1 VLINDEEP
9 TDMSKSSLILYC
21 GCAYSQIIPDDVKRA
36 VLNALESS
44 GAEFEAVP
52 DLCELSARRDPVLGR
67 WANAGAIKIVACFER
82 AVKWLFHAGGA
93 PLPREGVEFLNMR
106 TGSIES
112 ILGSL
117 AECEGSTAEH
127 REIELDKIGD
137 WVPWFPVI
145 DYERCANCK
154 QCLNFCLFGV
164 YGLSEQGQV
173 QVQKPANCKTNCPA
187 CARVC
192 PQKAI
197 IFPKYTKSPF
207 NGDEVKEEDGEGA
220 EAGAKLS
227 ELMEGDIHDVLGRRG
242 KSGVSARGA
251 GEQEEASRL
260 AKLQSALD
268 IPSEVIESLSGG
280 QMAPGNLAADT
291 QDCLNAESARCNREC
306 KGGK

>member
-1 VLINDEEP
+1 
-9 TDMSKSSLILYC
+9 MSKPSLILYC
-21 GCAYSQIIPDDVKRA
+21 GCAYSQIIPDDVKIA

-67 WANAGAIKIVACFER
+67 WANADAIKVIACFER

-93 PLPREGVEFLNMR
+93 PLQPGRMEFLNMR
-106 TGSIES
+106 TDSIKS
-112 ILGSL
+112 ILDSL
-117 AECEGSTAEH
+117 SECEGSATEY
-127 REIELDKIGD
+127 RDSDLDKTGE

-164 YGLSEQGQV
+164 YGLSEQEQV
-173 QVQKPANCKTNCPA
+173 EVQKPANCKTNCPA

-197 IFPKYTKSPF
+197 IFPKYTESPF
-207 NGDEVKEEDGEGA
+207 NGDQVKEEDGEGA

-227 ELMEGDIHDVLGRRG
+227 ELLVGDIHDVLRRRG
-242 KSGVSARGA
+242 KGVGVSAKDTGRGE
-251 GEQEEASRL
+251 GVSRL
-260 AKLQSALD
+260 AQLQNALD
-268 IPSEVIESLSGG
+268 IPSEVIESLSGEDI
-280 QMAPGNLAADT
+280 APT
-291 QDCLNAESARCNREC
+291 KKDCPNAERGQCNREC
-306 KGGK
+306 EGGN